1 MALPNDSILVT
12 PGSGATVATQLV
24 SAKEYQVV
32 MVAMPDGN
40 IQGSLAQYRL
50 ICPAQAVGASKV
62 FLDFFNATGSG
73 VAVRVLSAYCYVDND
88 TAVTG
93 TLGVEVNLTRTTAVG
108 TGGTA
113 ATTNGTALN
122 AITLS
127 TMDTANAAL
136 SANITAR
143 SAPGGGATAGALIG
157 QRWVFTEETS
167 APSGIAGTTTKFGE
181 LAGIGTGMAQGH
193 GFSQSFT
200 EHGVII
206 GLVSIRGYLT
216 YQQGNERMWN
226 RRTQFDFYWPGLA
239 HLPEQAILSQEI
251 YADGSTDDVDVFGY
265 QERWAEYKYKP
276 SRTSGFFRSTDPTPL
291 DMWHLGEKFASR
303 PVLNTVFI
311 TEPPPVDRVL
321 QVATNFGEQFLF
333 DSLFDV
339 RYVRCMPMFSVPGL
353 GSRL

>member
-50 ICPAQAVGASKV
+50 ICPAQAVGANKV

-73 VAVRVLSAYCYVDND
+73 VSVRVLSAFCFVDND

-93 TLGVEVNLTRTTAVG
+93 TLGVEINLTRTTAVG

-113 ATTNGTALN
+113 ATADGTSLT
-122 AITLS
+122 AITI
-127 TMDTANAAL
+127 TKMDTSSAAL

-167 APSGIAGTTTKFGE
+167 APSGIAGTLGAEFVRNEGADLIVRE
-181 LAGIGTGMAQGH
+181 NSGLRFVQGTVASVGNL
-193 GFSQSFT
+193 GF
-200 EHGVII
+200 
-206 GLVSIRGYLT
+206 
-216 YQQGNERMWN
+216 
-226 RRTQFDFYWPGLA
+226 
-239 HLPEQAILSQEI
+239 EI
-251 YADGSTDDVDVFGY
+251 TFEVF
-265 QERWAEYKYKP
+265 
-276 SRTSGFFRSTDPTPL
+276 
-291 DMWHLGEKFASR
+291 
-303 PVLNTVFI
+303 
-311 TEPPPVDRVL
+311 
-321 QVATNFGEQFLF
+321 
-333 DSLFDV
+333 
-339 RYVRCMPMFSVPGL
+339 
-353 GSRL
+353 